1 MQLNPELYQQ
11 ECDRV
16 TARFEE
22 AVHLTEQAFTEEL
35 AKLVEHLSDRLSGQS
50 DGKPKIFRNS
60 AIDNLTAFFER
71 FRQLNIS
78 SSAQL
83 DELVDR
89 AQQIVQGVPPQTL
102 RDNQVLRQT
111 VAAELSEVR
120 TVLEDL
126 LIDRPRRNILRRRS
140 RQLPQ
145 QPGGIGHVRFDR
157 PAASLN
163 EAIASAVADLRSCG
177 LDVERIE
184 IEPEDLQKI
193 VQATA

>member
-1 MQLNPELYQQ
+1 MEPPSYLMQLNPELYQQ

-22 AVHLTEQAFTEEL
+22 AVHLAEQVFTEEL

-60 AIDNLTAFFER
+60 AIDNLTNFFER

-126 LIDRPRRNILRRRS
+126 LIDRPRRNILRR
-140 RQLPQ
+140 P
-145 QPGGIGHVRFDR
+145 H
-157 PAASLN
+157 
-163 EAIASAVADLRSCG
+163 
-177 LDVERIE
+177 
-184 IEPEDLQKI
+184 
-193 VQATA
+193 